1 MFNVMAVVSLMQTF
15 LRPPLSS
22 QDPYLATK
30 HFIPQLKKGAEPKVA
45 DISSEF
51 GCIGCKSSSI
61 FSKSSTSIEE
71 GQEISFQGYA
81 GFADCVWQKANERGG
96 FLGYRMAK
104 AALNQQTKTIAQA
117 FKNDSDEATPLTL
130 ITLEPGYVA
139 TRLTGWKGDTDI
151 DTSVRGMVAVI
162 EGAKH
167 SDSGLFF
174 EYTGK
179 RLDF

>member
-1 MFNVMAVVSLMQTF
+1 
-15 LRPPLSS
+15 
-22 QDPYLATK
+22 
-30 HFIPQLKKGAEPKVA
+30 
-45 DISSEF
+45 
-51 GCIGCKSSSI
+51 
-61 FSKSSTSIEE
+61 
-71 GQEISFQGYA
+71 
-81 GFADCVWQKANERGG
+81 
-96 FLGYRMAK
+96 MAK

-117 FKNDSDEATPLTL
+117 FKNDSDGATPLTL